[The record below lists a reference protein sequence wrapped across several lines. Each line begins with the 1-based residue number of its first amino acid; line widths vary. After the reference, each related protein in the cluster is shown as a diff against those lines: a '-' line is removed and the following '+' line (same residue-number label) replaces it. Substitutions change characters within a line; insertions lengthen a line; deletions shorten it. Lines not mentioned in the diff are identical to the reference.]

1 VSASPLQMA
10 LIAAAIAN
18 NGTAMTPHVFS
29 EARDSE
35 GRVVQRFRPKP
46 WVRAVSPDV
55 AAQMRDLMID
65 VVARGTG
72 RLGAIPGVQVAGKTG
87 TAQTGRDTSHAWFIT
102 FAPAEAPTI
111 AVAVILE
118 NQSNVN
124 EVTGGIDAAP
134 VAKAVVQAAL
144 AQPRPAAP

>member
-1 VSASPLQMA
+1 MRS
-10 LIAAAIAN
+10 
-18 NGTAMTPHVFS
+18 
-29 EARDSE
+29 
-35 GRVVQRFRPKP
+35 
-46 WVRAVSPDV
+46 RA
-55 AAQMRDLMID
+55 
-65 VVARGTG
+65 
-72 RLGAIPGVQVAGKTG
+72 
-87 TAQTGRDTSHAWFIT
+87 FIT
-102 FAPAEAPTI
+102 FAPADAPTV